1 MIMDSGSEI
10 YVWIGEDATTEERTE
25 SVKLAKVMKMSQG
38 IFKPTLLFIILNCL
52 TLVSN

>member
-25 SVKLAKVMKMSQG
+25 SVKLAKVMKISQG
-38 IFKPTLLFIILNCL
+38 IYKLTLLFITANYW
-52 TLVSN
+52 TLGSS